1 MMKMESSYPAVPDR
15 GLPDLDHN
23 LYTKSLRF
31 SPEAFLCKQL

>member
-1 MMKMESSYPAVPDR
+1 MMKTESSYPEPTEL

-23 LYTKSLRF
+23 LNTKSLRF